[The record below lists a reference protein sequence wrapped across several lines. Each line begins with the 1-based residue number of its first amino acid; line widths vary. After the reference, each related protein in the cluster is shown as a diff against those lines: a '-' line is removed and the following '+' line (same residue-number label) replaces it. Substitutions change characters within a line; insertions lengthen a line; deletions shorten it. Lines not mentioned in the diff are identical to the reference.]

1 MPADSPDAARIRV
14 ALVEDDPAIRQRL
27 SQAITA
33 AAGFQLVG
41 QFGTGAEAVAWMR
54 QHPADVMLV
63 DLGLPDC
70 DGVDVITACQRLQ
83 PGCQLMVVTMFADER
98 HMLAAFEAG
107 AAGYLLKDGS
117 DRELVEHVQHL
128 HAGGSPIS
136 PLIARQMLR
145 RWQAGPEHNE
155 RNERNERNRP
165 DGRPSAATALPAGIE
180 ALTSKETE
188 VLDLVAK
195 GLTYVEVA
203 VQLGVAVSTVRTHV
217 RGVYSKL
224 GAHNK
229 TEAVFEARALGLLR

>member
-1 MPADSPDAARIRV
+1 MPTDDPVRPIRV

-27 SQAITA
+27 SQAIQATA
-33 AAGFQLVG
+33 AFALVG

-70 DGVDVITACQRLQ
+70 DGVDVVTACHRLQ
-83 PGCQLMVVTMFADER
+83 PDCQLMVVTMFADER
-98 HMLAAFEAG
+98 HMLQAFEAG
-107 AAGYLLKDGS
+107 ASGYLLKDGS

-145 RWQAGPEHNE
+145 RWQGDAE
-155 RNERNERNRP
+155 RHRP
-165 DGRPSAATALPAGIE
+165 AAAAAHATEIEPLTA
-180 ALTSKETE
+180 KETE

-203 VQLGVAVSTVRTHV
+203 AQLGVAVSTVRTHV
-217 RGVYSKL
+217 RGVYGKL

-229 TEAVFEARALGLLR
+229 TEAVFEARQLGLIR

>member
-1 MPADSPDAARIRV
+1 MPADTPDRPIQV
-14 ALVEDDPAIRQRL
+14 ALVEDDPAIRHRL
-27 SQAITA
+27 SQAILATA
-33 AAGFQLVG
+33 SLALAG

-54 QHPADVMLV
+54 QHRADVMLV

-70 DGVDVITACQRLQ
+70 DGVDVITACHRLQ
-83 PGCQLMVVTMFADER
+83 PDCQLMVVTMFADER
-98 HMLAAFEAG
+98 HMLQAFEAG
-107 AAGYLLKDGS
+107 ASGYLLKDGS

-145 RWQAGPEHNE
+145 RWQADADRPRPAANLSPPE
-155 RNERNERNRP
+155 
-165 DGRPSAATALPAGIE
+165 IE
-180 ALTSKETE
+180 PLTSKEAE

-203 VQLGVAVSTVRTHV
+203 AQLGVAVSTVRTHV

-229 TEAVFEARALGLLR
+229 TEAVFEARALGLIR

>member
-1 MPADSPDAARIRV
+1 MPTDAPDRPIRV
-14 ALVEDDPAIRQRL
+14 ALVEDDPAIRHRL
-27 SQAITA
+27 SQAILATA
-33 AAGFQLVG
+33 SFELAG

-54 QHPADVMLV
+54 LHRADVMLV

-70 DGVDVITACQRLQ
+70 DGVDVITACHQLQ
-83 PGCQLMVVTMFADER
+83 PDCQLMVVTMFADER
-98 HMLAAFEAG
+98 HMLQAFEAG
-107 AAGYLLKDGS
+107 ASGYLLKDGS

-145 RWQAGPEHNE
+145 RWQGDAE
-155 RNERNERNRP
+155 R
-165 DGRPSAATALPAGIE
+165 GRPAAPALAHEIE
-180 ALTSKETE
+180 PLTSKETE

-203 VQLGVAVSTVRTHV
+203 AQLGVAVSTVRTHV
-217 RGVYSKL
+217 RGVYGKL

-229 TEAVFEARALGLLR
+229 TEAVFEARQLGLIR

>member
-1 MPADSPDAARIRV
+1 MPTDAPDRPIRLV
-14 ALVEDDPAIRQRL
+14 LVEDDPAIRQRL
-27 SQAITA
+27 SQAILATPSLA
-33 AAGFQLVG
+33 LAG

-70 DGVDVITACQRLQ
+70 DGVDVITACHRLQ
-83 PGCQLMVVTMFADER
+83 PDCQLMVVTMFADER
-98 HMLAAFEAG
+98 HMLQAFEAG
-107 AAGYLLKDGS
+107 ASGYLLKDGS

-145 RWQAGPEHNE
+145 RWQADAD
-155 RNERNERNRP
+155 R
-165 DGRPSAATALPAGIE
+165 GRPAASLSPPEIE
-180 ALTSKETE
+180 PLTSKEAE

-203 VQLGVAVSTVRTHV
+203 AQLGVAVSTVRTHV

-229 TEAVFEARALGLLR
+229 TEAVFEARQLGLIR

>member
-1 MPADSPDAARIRV
+1 MPPDSPPNARIRV

-27 SQAITA
+27 SQTITA
-33 AAGFQLVG
+33 ADGFELVG
-41 QFGTGAEAVAWMR
+41 QFGTGAEALAWMR
-54 QHPADVMLV
+54 LHPADVMLV

-70 DGVDVITACQRLQ
+70 DGVEVITACRRLQ

-98 HMLAAFEAG
+98 HMLQAFEAG
-107 AAGYLLKDGS
+107 ASGYLLKDGS
-117 DRELVEHVQHL
+117 DRELIEHVQHL

-145 RWQAGPEHNE
+145 RWQATPE
-155 RNERNERNRP
+155 RDTRLP
-165 DGRPSAATALPAGIE
+165 PPAAAGADIE
-180 ALTSKETE
+180 PLTSKETE

-203 VQLGVAVSTVRTHV
+203 AQLGVAVSTVRTHV
-217 RGVYSKL
+217 RGVYGKL

-229 TEAVFEARALGLLR
+229 TEAVFEARQLGLLR